1 LDLAKLKEAVVKHKF
16 KDIEGLT
23 KRGLDEGLT
32 PQQMLDEALVPAMD
46 EVGKKFSAGDIFIP
60 EMIVSAKVMQK
71 ALDILKPH
79 MVGKAQIKTAGRLAI
94 GTVKDDL
101 HDIGKN
107 IVISMMQGA
116 GFEVIDLGIDC
127 LPEKF
132 VGAIENG
139 AEIVGMSAILTTVVH
154 NIGKNIQAIE
164 RKGLRDRVKILVG
177 GVAVSPTLAEKMG
190 ADAYC
195 EDAGEAPLKAKELM
209 SVLTR
214 RKSQPC

>member
-1 LDLAKLKEAVVKHKF
+1 MDLSELKEAVVKHKF
-16 KDIEGLT
+16 KEIENLT
-23 KRGLDEGLT
+23 KRCLDEGFT
-32 PQQMLDEALVPAMD
+32 PQQMLDQALVPAMD
-46 EVGKKFSAGDIFIP
+46 EVGKQFSAGDIFIP
-60 EMIVSAKVMQK
+60 EMMVSAKVMQS

-79 MVGKAQIKTAGRLAI
+79 LVGKEQVKTAGRLAI

-116 GFEVIDLGIDC
+116 GFEVTDLGIDC

-132 VGAIENG
+132 IEAIENG

-154 NIGKNIQAIE
+154 NIGKTIQAIE
-164 RKGLRDRVKILVG
+164 RKGLRGRVIILVG
-177 GVAVSPTLAEKMG
+177 GAAVNPTLAEKMG

-209 SVLTR
+209 SMLDR